1 MENLGKES
9 MSFMDP
15 RQGVASISGS
25 SIFCAIAGLFARH
38 WGLSALLLIL
48 LTLTAYS
55 PAMRGEFIW
64 DDELYAATPILD
76 QPDGLRRIWTL
87 QPPYEHYYYEFPVV
101 YTSFWLERH
110 LWGLAPAGY
119 HLVNI
124 VLHILNA
131 LLVWFLLRQL
141 GLRFAWLAAALF
153 ALHPV
158 HVESV
163 AWISERKN
171 VLSGV
176 FYLLTLICYLRFE
189 DSGRRRWYLGA
200 LGLFLLSL
208 LSKPVTFTLP
218 IILLLLRWRRGL
230 NIRPRELVNLLPF
243 FLFSIVLVL
252 YTMFFEVRTLGAEG
266 HLHLLQR
273 ILLAGRAVWFYPLKL
288 AWPVNLAFSY
298 ERWTLDVHSTGEWL
312 WVLGVFGAGA
322 YFWSVRRRLG
332 RNFFAGLWFYLIT
345 IGPLLGF
352 VSNYTFQYSYVADHY
367 QYLSSLGL
375 LAIAVGGFTRLIE
388 GNSRISG
395 PAGEPSPGR
404 TAMLLGLVVL
414 PLLWVGTWRQSGIYK
429 NSELVWTD
437 TIKKNPASWLAHNNL
452 GMLLMDKGRLA
463 EAVAQFKEAARD
475 KPDLAEAYG
484 NCGLALVKQHKPG
497 EAIIFY
503 QEALRIRPGYSKAAA
518 ALVGIYNNMGIE
530 SANAGRLDESVRNF
544 SMALKISPTDMNVR
558 KNLDIVLGIKGA
570 P

>member
-1 MENLGKES
+1 
-9 MSFMDP
+9 MDP
-15 RQGVASISGS
+15 KRAVASSGGS
-25 SIFCAIAGLFARH
+25 SIFSQISGLFARH
-38 WGLSALLLIL
+38 WGVSALLLVC
-48 LTLTAYS
+48 LTLTAYL
-55 PAMRGEFIW
+55 PAVRGEFIW

-101 YTSFWLERH
+101 YTTFWLERH
-110 LWGLAPAGY
+110 LWGLDPTGY

-124 VLHILNA
+124 ALHILNA
-131 LLVWFLLRQL
+131 LLVWFLLRRL
-141 GLRFAWLAAALF
+141 GLRFAWLAAAIF

-176 FYLLTLICYLRFE
+176 FYLLTLICYPRFE
-189 DSGRRRWYLGA
+189 DSGRRRWYFGA
-200 LGLFLLSL
+200 LGLFVLSL

-218 IILLLLRWRRGL
+218 IILLLLRWQRGL
-230 NIRPRELVNLLPF
+230 KIRRRDLVNVLPF

-252 YTMFFEVRTLGAEG
+252 YTMFFEVRTLGVEG
-266 HLHLLQR
+266 HLHFLQR

-298 ERWTLDVHSTGEWL
+298 ERWALDVASIGEWL
-312 WVLGVFGAGA
+312 WVLGVFGAGV
-322 YFWSVRRRLG
+322 YFWSARRRLG

-345 IGPLLGF
+345 ISPLLGF
-352 VSNYTFQYSYVADHY
+352 VSNYTFQYSFAADHY

-375 LAIAVGGFTRLIE
+375 LAIAVGGFTRAIGEKGRLSWPTGEAVI
-388 GNSRISG
+388 SRPVI
-395 PAGEPSPGR
+395 
-404 TAMLLGLVVL
+404 LLGAAVL
-414 PLLWVGTWRQSGIYK
+414 ALLWGGTWRQSGIYK

-452 GMLLMDKGRLA
+452 GMLLMDKGRLE
-463 EAVAQFKEAARD
+463 EAVTHFTEAARY

-484 NCGLALVKQHKPG
+484 NCGLALVKQNKPR
-497 EAIIFY
+497 EAIISY
-503 QEALRIRPGYSKAAA
+503 QEALRIRPDYSKASS
-518 ALVGIYNNMGIE
+518 ALAIIYNNLGIE
-530 SANAGRLDESVRNF
+530 SAKAGRLEESVRNF
-544 SMALKISPTDMNVR
+544 RMALKISPAYPNAR
-558 KNLDIVLGIKGA
+558 KNLDIILGIKGA
-570 P
+570 DFKGAP